1 MAMIPTSS
9 GFLSQKINVENQ
21 PSRTYRM
28 HVAAENIIGKADDL
42 LAIEQAIYK
51 ILNTERYQYL
61 IYSWNYGI
69 ELADL
74 FGMPIPYVYSEVKRR
89 ITEALLADDRIS
101 DVKNFEL
108 FHKGGDV
115 SAKFEVVTKYG
126 TIKTSKEVKF
136 A

>member
-1 MAMIPTSS
+1 MIPTSS
-9 GFLSQKINVENQ
+9 GFLAETITTESQ
-21 PSRTYRM
+21 PSTTYRM
-28 HVAAENIIGKADDL
+28 HVSSETIAGTADDL

-51 ILNTERYQYL
+51 ILNTERYEYM

-89 ITEALLADDRIS
+89 ITEALLADDRI
-101 DVKNFEL
+101 DEVKNFVL
-108 FHKGGDV
+108 SHKGGDV
-115 SAKFEVVTKYG
+115 SAKFDVVTKLG
-126 TIKTSKEVKF
+126 TITTTKEVKF

>member
-1 MAMIPTSS
+1 MIPTSS
-9 GFLSQKINVENQ
+9 GFLSETVTIENQ
-21 PSRTYRM
+21 PSKTYRI
-28 HVAAENIIGKADDL
+28 HVADEKISGTADDL

-51 ILNTERYQYL
+51 ILNTERYEYL

-101 DVKNFEL
+101 EVKNFEL
-108 FHKGGDV
+108 SHKGGNV

-126 TIKTSKEVKF
+126 TIKTQKEVKF

>member
-1 MAMIPTSS
+1 MELVLPAVRGEI
-9 GFLSQKINVENQ
+9 
-21 PSRTYRM
+21 PSREI
-28 HVAAENIIGKADDL
+28 A
-42 LAIEQAIYK
+42 
-51 ILNTERYQYL
+51 TEPNRVNGRGRKGRFGL
-61 IYSWNYGI
+61 DGI

-89 ITEALLADDRIS
+89 ITEALLADDRIM

-108 FHKGGDV
+108 SHKGGDV

-126 TIKTSKEVKF
+126 TIKTQKEVKF

>member
-1 MAMIPTSS
+1 MIPTSS
-9 GFLSQKINVENQ
+9 GFLNETIIVESQ
-21 PSRTYRM
+21 PSKTYRM
-28 HVAAENIIGKADDL
+28 HVSAEKISGTADDL

-51 ILNTERYQYL
+51 ILNTERYEYM

-89 ITEALLADDRIS
+89 ITEALLADDRIM

-108 FHKGGDV
+108 SHKGGDV

-126 TIKTSKEVKF
+126 TIKTQKEVKF